1 MTNQSAYTLASTAR
15 IVADGGD
22 KFRIRTGVWNY
33 EEAVIDTSRESPA
46 VTRTIAAAM
55 LGLTEGPIVLDDHLD
70 PALLPI
76 ERANIEQ
83 LVNDLAAAGVLVTAE
98 SGRAQDAV
106 TAALLGRL
114 TSPFPGGEPGQI
126 LFATDC
132 EASYDQAVSLAAGM
146 RVPLTRMPAELYD
159 ELASI
164 DLTTRMEGF
173 DTERAVERL
182 RGHFTG
188 VAALVTCF
196 QRPSL
201 PWLRNLNRVLDGRDL
216 AWVNG
221 MIDGPFVT
229 VVGHKAPNTGCFE
242 CFESRALARLEDHV
256 TYHDFART
264 PIGRRGPHDTDA
276 PMMGFVTNMAVTEGY
291 LHAVAGTSRLTGRAY
306 GMHLPTM
313 EIQVQELLRM
323 PNCPACGRIARQR
336 LQEINFSSRAA
347 VDRIVSAVLR

>member
-1 MTNQSAYTLASTAR
+1 MTNQAFTLAGTAR
-15 IVADGGD
+15 IMADGGD
-22 KFRIRTGVWNY
+22 KVRIRTGVWNY

-46 VTRTIAAAM
+46 VARTIASAM
-55 LGLTEGPIVLDDHLD
+55 QGLTTGPTVLDEHLD
-70 PALLPI
+70 AGLLPI

-83 LVNDLAAAGVLVTAE
+83 LFNDLAAAGVLVTE
-98 SGRAQDAV
+98 ENGRAQDAV

-114 TSPFPGGEPGQI
+114 TSPFPGGEPGGI

-132 EASYDQAVSLAAGM
+132 EAAHDQAASLAAGM
-146 RVPLTRMPAELYD
+146 RVPLTRLPAEVHE
-159 ELASI
+159 ELGTL

-173 DTERAVERL
+173 DTERAIERL

-216 AWVNG
+216 AWISG
-221 MIDGPFVT
+221 LIDGPFVT
-229 VVGHKAPNTGCFE
+229 VVGHKSPYTGCFE

-256 TYHDFART
+256 TYHDFARS
-264 PIGRRGPHDTDA
+264 PVGRRGDNDADA
-276 PMMGFVTNMAVTEGY
+276 PMMSLVTTMAVTEGY
-291 LHAVAGTSRLTGRAY
+291 LHAVAGTSRLSGRAL
-306 GMHLPTM
+306 GIHLPTM
-313 EIQVQELLRM
+313 EIQMQELLRM

-347 VDRIVSAVLR
+347 VDRIVSSVLR